1 MLFNTSRLFTLLSA
15 VAALVLAS
23 SKTHTKPEN
32 NGLQVSDMR
41 PAFHHIPG
49 LWIDVFQE
57 IKSMGF
63 NVVSLYVDWSLV
75 EWNPG
80 HVITDGVWRLD
91 EFFDAASQDG
101 LYLIARTGPH
111 INAETTAGG
120 IPGWVLRNK
129 AAIRSDDPEYMNVT
143 ANFGVKIFSID
154 MVHSDSN
161 SSSRSERYLRRTPL
175 YSRDCYPWE
184 WDIGKFLC
192 HRTFGPHIH
201 RQHSVHAHIANKQ
214 GRGIKIPQLGG
225 ALTLDG
231 SDHKFHVTD
240 YDVGGINL
248 TYSSAEI
255 FTWARGSGSTRVL
268 ILYGGA
274 GETHEF
280 GLPSY
285 LGKPTSIEGDHIEI
299 KQRRSAWV
307 VKWHV
312 TPARRIVR
320 VADLQVYLLWRNVS
334 YNYWVTELPVLGPIG
349 NYSSPSKDVIVE
361 AGYLIRTADLINN
374 QLRLTGDVDGTTEI
388 EVISTPATRL
398 KVIALDRE
406 VVQTST
412 TSNVNLRG
420 TVRYNAPKLDVPDLS
435 NLEWKFIDPLPEIQ
449 ASQLDTPSSL
459 YSMDYGYHT
468 GSRLSHGH
476 FNANGRESN
485 VRLDLSGG
493 TGFGHSVWLNDTFLG
508 SWNGS
513 STNSTVVHNMSVSF
527 FLSQGSPF
535 LISVLI
541 DHMDQDEEAPGTDAI
556 KFPRGI
562 PITIF
567 WATRNAISRGS

>member
-1 MLFNTSRLFTLLSA
+1 MCGQ
-15 VAALVLAS
+15 LVKEKA
-23 SKTHTKPEN
+23 
-32 NGLQVSDMR
+32 GR
-41 PAFHHIPG
+41 
-49 LWIDVFQE
+49 
-57 IKSMGF
+57 
-63 NVVSLYVDWSLV
+63 VVYKNYS
-75 EWNPG
+75 
-80 HVITDGVWRLD
+80 
-91 EFFDAASQDG
+91 
-101 LYLIARTGPH
+101 
-111 INAETTAGG
+111 
-120 IPGWVLRNK
+120 
-129 AAIRSDDPEYMNVT
+129 
-143 ANFGVKIFSID
+143 FGVKIFSID
-154 MVHSDSN
+154 MVHTFGGTNWGNLGYMGGHTSYDYCAAITEERMIWRGKYSGQKLQANFLKSDSN

-406 VVQTST
+406 VVQIST

-449 ASQLDTPSSL
+449 ASYDDSSPETL
-459 YSMDYGYHT
+459 HT
-468 GSRLSHGH
+468 
-476 FNANGRESN
+476 E
-485 VRLDLSGG
+485 
-493 TGFGHSVWLNDTFLG
+493 LNKQ
-508 SWNGS
+508 S
-513 STNSTVVHNMSVSF
+513 
-527 FLSQGSPF
+527 
-535 LISVLI
+535 
-541 DHMDQDEEAPGTDAI
+541 
-556 KFPRGI
+556 
-562 PITIF
+562 
-567 WATRNAISRGS
+567 